1 MPTPATP
8 NWIPPLVWA
17 GVAAVCGTLLVIG
30 ILLGGVGIAN
40 ASPIG
45 FLGSGFFL
53 WAGYRIAYAARCG
66 QPLAQGALII
76 GSFVLMVVMADGWQE
91 PVSYLDYEPFR
102 FTNGLL
108 CALPGLALAVI
119 FAGQRTSGY
128 FARRR
133 GEQQNRVN

>member
-30 ILLGGVGIAN
+30 ILLGGAGIAG
-40 ASPIG
+40 ASPLG

-53 WAGYRIAYAARCG
+53 WVGYRIAHAAQRG

-76 GSFVLMVVMADGWQE
+76 GSFVLMAVMADGWQE

-102 FTNGLL
+102 FTDGLL
-108 CALPGLALAVI
+108 RALPGLALAVI
-119 FAGQRTSGY
+119 FAGRRTSGY
-128 FARRR
+128 FAQRRDQ
-133 GEQQNRVN
+133 QQNRVN